1 MVPNLPAVK
10 VDVEH
15 VLLWFQTS
23 KVARSTT
30 TPSMLVLHLLLQE
43 PLYETFVLLQAPR
56 VGLVKVYNVEK
67 VNNCAVTTV
76 EGIGAKKGDLQAIQ
90 NEMINTDG
98 SQCGFCTPG
107 MIMTMYT
114 VIRNYKKVTNKQ
126 LHQALQG
133 NLCRCTGYRPIWQA
147 FKNTKE

>member
-1 MVPNLPAVK
+1 M
-10 VDVEH
+10 
-15 VLLWFQTS
+15 
-23 KVARSTT
+23 
-30 TPSMLVLHLLLQE
+30 
-43 PLYETFVLLQAPR
+43 
-56 VGLVKVYNVEK
+56 
-67 VNNCAVTTV
+67 TTV

-147 FKNTKE
+147 FKNTKERLKFTIRVAIVKANFSLSESLEIIFTILVEKI

>member
-1 MVPNLPAVK
+1 M
-10 VDVEH
+10 
-15 VLLWFQTS
+15 
-23 KVARSTT
+23 
-30 TPSMLVLHLLLQE
+30 
-43 PLYETFVLLQAPR
+43 
-56 VGLVKVYNVEK
+56 
-67 VNNCAVTTV
+67 NNCAVTTV

-147 FKNTKE
+147 FKNTKERFELTFFGFEKYFKHKLFYEPIKILQKL

>member
-1 MVPNLPAVK
+1 MSWVK
-10 VDVEH
+10 
-15 VLLWFQTS
+15 S
-23 KVARSTT
+23 R
-30 TPSMLVLHLLLQE
+30 
-43 PLYETFVLLQAPR
+43 
-56 VGLVKVYNVEK
+56 VYNIEK

-114 VIRNYKKVTNKQ
+114 VIRNYKKITNKQ

-147 FKNTKE
+147 FKNTKERSFWIVGSYIHNCSWKNIRCFKPIKIFQTLTIYWKFYQNSWRNKP

>member
-1 MVPNLPAVK
+1 M
-10 VDVEH
+10 
-15 VLLWFQTS
+15 
-23 KVARSTT
+23 
-30 TPSMLVLHLLLQE
+30 TPSFNRTRPELGKS
-43 PLYETFVLLQAPR
+43 R
-56 VGLVKVYNVEK
+56 VYNVEK

-147 FKNTKE
+147 FKNTKERF

>member
-1 MVPNLPAVK
+1 M
-10 VDVEH
+10 
-15 VLLWFQTS
+15 
-23 KVARSTT
+23 
-30 TPSMLVLHLLLQE
+30 
-43 PLYETFVLLQAPR
+43 
-56 VGLVKVYNVEK
+56 K

-147 FKNTKE
+147 FKNTKERFKFILIVISVKLALVANWHELQELEKIKL

>member
-1 MVPNLPAVK
+1 M
-10 VDVEH
+10 
-15 VLLWFQTS
+15 
-23 KVARSTT
+23 
-30 TPSMLVLHLLLQE
+30 
-43 PLYETFVLLQAPR
+43 
-56 VGLVKVYNVEK
+56 
-67 VNNCAVTTV
+67 TTV

-147 FKNTKE
+147 FKNTKERFKDTRTMLQVKIITMPYGP